1 MKQLIICENGPYA
14 EVTYTEFTTAPDA
27 SLGLFDIN
35 SGKVITKAEDLK
47 NNVTLV
53 ARRGA
58 KAPYHFPEI
67 DVKSLTVTKAV
78 YKAGKRF
85 EDWIKVPTP
94 VEGKVYTLT
103 IIKKG
108 TKFNERSN
116 WTVSAIAKTNN
127 IYDLVD
133 ALNTQLVAIKD
144 NAGLNIYKS
153 LEPGDGGSAKAFK
166 FEALDKNQNYELKS
180 SDDWTVLE
188 HITTDNPYKE
198 FPIYAEPEILGKE
211 YVKDLASRCAAGK
224 GFNYL
229 GEDGKELYPGYPE
242 VVKADQYVMYTLRFA
257 VPRASAKQRDEV
269 VYQTLHIAIPVGSD
283 AITKLDAIF
292 GISGASAAAA
302 SVDEGDETGV

>member
-14 EVTYTEFTTAPDA
+14 ETTYTEFTTAPDA

-67 DVKSLTVTKAV
+67 DVKSLTVEKAE
-78 YKAGKRF
+78 YEAGNVF
-85 EDWIKVPTP
+85 TATITIPTT
-94 VEGKVYTLT
+94 EKGSQYT
-103 IIKKG
+103 IIIAKKG
-108 TKFNERSN
+108 TKLHERN
-116 WTVSAIAKTNN
+116 TWTYTSVAKDDIAAVVATDIVKQINANTNTSGVKATNSGGNITITAVSAPTIDQVYDYEVIGADELTGVKPTSVTPGKAK
-127 IYDLVD
+127 
-133 ALNTQLVAIKD
+133 
-144 NAGLNIYKS
+144 
-153 LEPGDGGSAKAFK
+153 
-166 FEALDKNQNYELKS
+166 
-180 SDDWTVLE
+180 
-188 HITTDNPYKE
+188 
-198 FPIYAEPEILGKE
+198 ILGKE

-242 VVKADQYVMYTLRFA
+242 VVTSDRNVMYTLRFA

-269 VYQTLHIAIPVGSD
+269 VYQTLHIVIPLVSD

-292 GISGASAAAA
+292 GISDAAAA